1 MVVNIRSGQIV
12 RITDHWDAGR
22 NSARCLG
29 GLVPLRIVL
38 LLDCKIQIKFN
49 STNVMKQRKN
59 EMNLLL
65 AYLAKEEDGGG

>member
-1 MVVNIRSGQIV
+1 M
-12 RITDHWDAGR
+12 
-22 NSARCLG
+22 
-29 GLVPLRIVL
+29 PLRIVL

>member
-1 MVVNIRSGQIV
+1 M
-12 RITDHWDAGR
+12 
-22 NSARCLG
+22 
-29 GLVPLRIVL
+29 PLRIVL

-65 AYLAKEEDGGG
+65 ACLAKEEDGGS